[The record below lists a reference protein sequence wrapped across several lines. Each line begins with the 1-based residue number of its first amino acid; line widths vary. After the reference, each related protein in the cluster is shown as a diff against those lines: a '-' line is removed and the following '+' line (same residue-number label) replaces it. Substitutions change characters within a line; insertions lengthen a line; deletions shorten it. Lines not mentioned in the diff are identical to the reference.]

1 MAEIGREGTEVR
13 ARIVYWGIEGS
24 GKSTNVQ
31 VIHSKLRPDHR
42 GELQTV
48 PTRLDP
54 SVSYHALP
62 IELGRI
68 GGVRTRIQIIAVPGA
83 PEHAP
88 TRKQLLD
95 QVDGIVFVV
104 DTQRDRIEENVASLE
119 ELRTALTSYGRDLEE
134 IPLVIQYNKRDKS
147 DPYALEELHRKLSM
161 RGVAAFESVASSG
174 TAVLQTLTTI
184 SKRVIRHRRVQ
195 SNDDGATPAI
205 AEPIPAEP
213 ELPLG
218 AAETAPPPGVSQIL
232 EEAVASSGDDAIHIE
247 QGVDQTAAVD
257 PAMLYDEDHPDAAA
271 IEATAAETEALFE
284 PSFRQVTVEMEAPT
298 PLDLEPDS
306 PATMGTIR
314 IESVGQA
321 RQMGAS
327 TLRIPIV
334 LSDEAGR
341 SLSISLTVEIET
353 EKTEGGG

>member
-1 MAEIGREGTEVR
+1 MAEFGREGTEVR

-42 GELQTV
+42 GELQTI

-62 IELGRI
+62 IELGQI
-68 GGVRTRIQIIAVPGA
+68 GGMRTRIQIIAVPGG

-104 DTQRDRIEENVASLE
+104 DTQRDRVEENVASLE
-119 ELRTALTSYGRDLEE
+119 ELRGALSSYGRTLEE

-161 RGVAAFESVASSG
+161 RGVAAFESVANSG

-195 SNDDGATPAI
+195 SNDEGATPAT
-205 AEPIPAEP
+205 AERAPSES
-213 ELPLG
+213 ELPL
-218 AAETAPPPGVSQIL
+218 ATAQTAPPAGVSQIL
-232 EEAVASSGDDAIHIE
+232 EEAVTSSGGGTIHLEEGI
-247 QGVDQTAAVD
+247 DQTAAVD

-271 IEATAAETEALFE
+271 IEATTAETEALFE

-298 PLDLEPDS
+298 RLDLESNTPT
-306 PATMGTIR
+306 TMQTIR

-321 RQMGAS
+321 SQMGAAS
-327 TLRIPIV
+327 LRIPIV

-353 EKTEGGG
+353 EKTESGD